1 MPSEPTQSAQNY
13 ERNSVSQIV
22 SRIRK
27 PVRRGGVE
35 RYLLLTL
42 LSFAG
47 SVALTRLFLEI
58 TGYPQ
63 LGNSQLHI
71 AHVLWGGLLLFVA
84 ALLPLIY
91 ANRWVYDAG
100 AVLAGLGVGLFIDE
114 VGKFITQSND
124 YFFPAAAPI
133 VYAVFL
139 LTVLLYYRVR
149 RPVSNDPREQL
160 YRALEAME
168 EVLDH
173 DLDRRERAELEA
185 SLDRIAAEGQFNDLA
200 RALRGFLRSDEV
212 QLVPRRLG
220 RLERWIRAAQIL
232 EARWITPLRHRA
244 ILAGGL
250 LAVGAVTLA
259 KTIRLMAGEGSAARV
274 SEKLSELVLVGR
286 IGSDRQLGL
295 FLAELALEAAVAASL
310 VVGAGLLILRRD
322 RLGVGAAY
330 AGLLLSLT
338 VVNLL
343 VFYFEQFSTIV
354 NASVQLVLLVG
365 VLRYRSRFLSH
376 PRETT
381 RQSSAP

>member
-1 MPSEPTQSAQNY
+1 MGQ
-13 ERNSVSQIV
+13 VLG
-22 SRIRK
+22 RIRK

-42 LSFAG
+42 LSFAA
-47 SVALTRLFLEI
+47 SVALTRLFLELS
-58 TGYPQ
+58 GYPQ
-63 LGNSQLHI
+63 LGNRALHI

-100 AVLAGLGVGLFIDE
+100 AVLAGIGVGLFIDE
-114 VGKFITQSND
+114 VGKFITQTND

-133 VYAVFL
+133 VYAFFL

-173 DLDRRERAELEA
+173 DLDRRERAELET
-185 SLDRIAAEGQFNDLA
+185 SLDRIAAEGQFSDLA
-200 RALRGFLRSDEV
+200 EALKGFLNSDD
-212 QLVPRRLG
+212 LWLAPRRLG
-220 RLERWIRAAQIL
+220 RLERWVRAALVL
-232 EARWITPLRHRA
+232 EARWITPMRHRA

-250 LAVGAVTLA
+250 LAAGAVTLA
-259 KTIRLMAGEGSAARV
+259 RTIGLMVGGGSLVRV
-274 SEKLSELVLVGR
+274 SERLSELVLGGR

-295 FLAELALEAAVAASL
+295 FLVELALEAAVASL
-310 VVGAGLLILRRD
+310 LVLGAGLLILRRD
-322 RLGVGAAY
+322 RLGVGSAY

-354 NASVQLVLLVG
+354 TAMVQFVLLVG
-365 VLRYRSRFLSH
+365 VLRYRSRFLALQRVVK
-376 PRETT
+376 P
-381 RQSSAP
+381 QA

>member
-1 MPSEPTQSAQNY
+1 VGQ
-13 ERNSVSQIV
+13 VIG
-22 SRIRK
+22 RIRR
-27 PVRRGGVE
+27 PVRRGRVE

-42 LSFAG
+42 LSFAA
-47 SVALTRLFLEI
+47 SVALTRLFLEL

-63 LGNSQLHI
+63 LGGSQLHI

-91 ANRWVYDAG
+91 ANRWVYDLG
-100 AVLAGLGVGLFIDE
+100 ALLAGIGVGLFIDE

-133 VYAVFL
+133 VYAFFL

-149 RPVSNDPREQL
+149 RAVSNDPREQL

-173 DLDRRERAELEA
+173 DLDRRERAELESA
-185 SLDRIAAEGQFNDLA
+185 LDRIAAEGQFGKLA
-200 RALRGFLRSDEV
+200 EALKGFLNSED
-212 QLVPRRLG
+212 LWLAPRRLG
-220 RLERWIRAAQIL
+220 RLERWVRAALVL
-232 EARWITPLRHRA
+232 EARWITPVRLRA
-244 ILAGGL
+244 FLAGGL
-250 LAVGAVTLA
+250 LAVGGFTLA
-259 KTIRLMAGEGSAARV
+259 RTLGLMLGGGSLARV
-274 SEKLSELVLVGR
+274 SEKLADLVAGGR

-295 FLAELALEAAVAASL
+295 FLVEVALEAAVASSL
-310 VVGAGLLILRRD
+310 VVGAGLLILKRD
-322 RLGVGAAY
+322 RLGVGSAY

-354 NASVQLVLLVG
+354 TAMVQFVLLVG
-365 VLRYRSRFLSH
+365 VLRFRNRFLT
-376 PRETT
+376 PR
-381 RQSSAP
+381 RGASPQA

>member
-1 MPSEPTQSAQNY
+1 VGQ
-13 ERNSVSQIV
+13 VL

-42 LSFAG
+42 LSFAA
-47 SVALTRLFLEI
+47 SVAATRLFLEL

-63 LGNSQLHI
+63 LGSRVLHI
-71 AHVLWGGLLLFVA
+71 AHVLWGGVLLFVA

-91 ANRWVYDAG
+91 ANRWVYDVG
-100 AVLAGLGVGLFIDE
+100 ALLAGIGVGLFIDE
-114 VGKFITQSND
+114 VGKFITQTND

-133 VYAVFL
+133 VYVFFL

-149 RPVSNDPREQL
+149 RPVSNDPREDL

-173 DLDRRERAELEA
+173 DLDRRERAELE
-185 SLDRIAAEGQFNDLA
+185 DRLERIEVGDQFGNLA
-200 RALRGFLRSDEV
+200 RALKGFLNSED
-212 QLVPRRLG
+212 LWLAPRRLG
-220 RLERWIRAAQIL
+220 RIERWIRTGLAL
-232 EARWITPLRHRA
+232 EGRWLTQARHKA

-259 KTIRLMAGEGSAARV
+259 RTLGLVVGERSLARASERLG
-274 SEKLSELVLVGR
+274 ELVLGGR

-295 FLAELALEAAVAASL
+295 FLVQVALEAAVASLL
-310 VVGAGLLILRRD
+310 VVGAALLILRRD
-322 RLGVGAAY
+322 RLGVGSAY

-354 NASVQLVLLVG
+354 TAAVQFMLLVG
-365 VLRYRSRFLSH
+365 VLRYRSRFLAPQRVAKPQASR
-376 PRETT
+376 PR
-381 RQSSAP
+381 SSAPPPG

>member
-1 MPSEPTQSAQNY
+1 VGQ
-13 ERNSVSQIV
+13 VIG
-22 SRIRK
+22 RIRG

-42 LSFAG
+42 LSFAA
-47 SVALTRLFLEI
+47 SVALTRLFLEL

-63 LGNSQLHI
+63 LGGSQLHI

-91 ANRWVYDAG
+91 ANRWVYDFG
-100 AVLAGLGVGLFIDE
+100 ALLAGIGVGLFIDE

-133 VYAVFL
+133 VYTFFL

-173 DLDRRERAELEA
+173 DLDRRERAELED
-185 SLDRIAAEGQFNDLA
+185 SLDRIAAEGQFGNLA
-200 RALRGFLRSDEV
+200 EALKGFLNSEG
-212 QLVPRRLG
+212 LLLAPRRLG
-220 RLERWIRAAQIL
+220 RLERWVRAVLVL
-232 EARWITPLRHRA
+232 EARWITPVRLRA
-244 ILAGGL
+244 ILVGGL
-250 LAVGAVTLA
+250 LALGGFTLA
-259 KTIRLMAGEGSAARV
+259 RTLRLMVGSGSPARAAQ
-274 SEKLSELVLVGR
+274 KLSELVLGGR

-295 FLAELALEAAVAASL
+295 FQWEVASETGVAALL
-310 VVGAGLLILRRD
+310 VLGAALLVLRRD
-322 RLGVGAAY
+322 RLAVSTAY

-343 VFYFEQFSTIV
+343 VFYFEQFSAIV
-354 NASVQLVLLVG
+354 TAMVQFILLVG
-365 VLRYRSRFLSH
+365 VLRYRSRFLASQ
-376 PRETT
+376 RDAS
-381 RQSSAP
+381 RQRWSP

>member
-1 MPSEPTQSAQNY
+1 MGQ
-13 ERNSVSQIV
+13 VL

-42 LSFAG
+42 LSFAA
-47 SVALTRLFLEI
+47 SVALTRLFLEL

-63 LGNSQLHI
+63 LGGSQLHI

-100 AVLAGLGVGLFIDE
+100 AVLAGIGVGLFIDE

-133 VYAVFL
+133 VYTFFL

-173 DLDRRERAELEA
+173 DLDRRERAELET
-185 SLDRIAAEGQFNDLA
+185 SLDRIAAEGQFGDLA
-200 RALRGFLRSDEV
+200 EALKGFLNSADLR
-212 QLVPRRLG
+212 LAPRRLG
-220 RLERWIRAAQIL
+220 RLERWIRAALVL
-232 EARWITPLRHRA
+232 EARWITAIRHRA

-250 LAVGAVTLA
+250 LAVGAVRLARTLGLVVGGDSLA
-259 KTIRLMAGEGSAARV
+259 RASERLG
-274 SEKLSELVLVGR
+274 ELVLGGR

-295 FLAELALEAAVAASL
+295 FLVQVALEAGIASLL

-322 RLGVGAAY
+322 RLGVGSAY

-354 NASVQLVLLVG
+354 TASVQFVLLVG
-365 VLRYRSRFLSH
+365 VLRYRSRFLA
-376 PRETT
+376 
-381 RQSSAP
+381 RQGEASQQA

>member
-1 MPSEPTQSAQNY
+1 MGQ
-13 ERNSVSQIV
+13 VL

-42 LSFAG
+42 LSFAA
-47 SVALTRLFLEI
+47 SVGLTRLFLEV

-63 LGNSQLHI
+63 LGNSELHI

-100 AVLAGLGVGLFIDE
+100 AVLAGIGVGLFIDE
-114 VGKFITQSND
+114 VGKFITQTND

-133 VYAVFL
+133 VYTFFL

-149 RPVSNDPREQL
+149 RPVSNEPREQL

-173 DLDRRERAELEA
+173 DLDRRERAELET
-185 SLDRIAAEGQFNDLA
+185 SLDRIAAEGQFRNLA
-200 RALRGFLRSDEV
+200 EALKGFLNSDD
-212 QLVPRRLG
+212 LWLAPRRLG
-220 RLERWIRAAQIL
+220 RLERWVRAALVL
-232 EARWITPLRHRA
+232 EARWITPIRLRA
-244 ILAGGL
+244 FLVGGL
-250 LAVGAVTLA
+250 LALGAVTLA
-259 KTIRLMAGEGSAARV
+259 RTIRLMVGGSSLARV
-274 SEKLSELVLVGR
+274 SEKLSELVIGGR
-286 IGSDRQLGL
+286 IGSDRQLGI
-295 FLAELALEAAVAASL
+295 FLAEVALEAAVATL
-310 VVGAGLLILRRD
+310 LILGAALLILRRD
-322 RLGVGAAY
+322 RLGVGSAY
-330 AGLLLSLT
+330 AGLLLALT

-354 NASVQLVLLVG
+354 TAMVQFVLLVG
-365 VLRYRSRFLSH
+365 VLRYRSRFLVLQRLAK
-376 PRETT
+376 P
-381 RQSSAP
+381 QA

>member
-1 MPSEPTQSAQNY
+1 MGQ
-13 ERNSVSQIV
+13 VL

-42 LSFAG
+42 LSFAA
-47 SVALTRLFLEI
+47 SVAATRLFLEL

-63 LGNSQLHI
+63 LGSRVLHI

-91 ANRWVYDAG
+91 ANRWVYDVG
-100 AVLAGLGVGLFIDE
+100 ALLAGIGVGLFIDE
-114 VGKFITQSND
+114 VGKFITQTND

-133 VYAVFL
+133 VYVFFL

-149 RPVSNDPREQL
+149 RPVSNDPREDL

-173 DLDRRERAELEA
+173 DLDRRERAELE
-185 SLDRIAAEGQFNDLA
+185 DRLERIEVDQFGTLA
-200 RALRGFLRSDEV
+200 RALKGFLNSED
-212 QLVPRRLG
+212 LWLAPRRLG
-220 RLERWIRAAQIL
+220 RIERWIRTGLAL
-232 EARWITPLRHRA
+232 EARWLSQVRHKA

-259 KTIRLMAGEGSAARV
+259 RTLGLMVGGRSLARASERLG
-274 SEKLSELVLVGR
+274 ELVLGGR

-295 FLAELALEAAVAASL
+295 FLVQVALEAAVASLL
-310 VVGAGLLILRRD
+310 VVGAALLILRRD
-322 RLGVGAAY
+322 RLGVGSAY

-354 NASVQLVLLVG
+354 TAVVQFILLVG
-365 VLRYRSRFLSH
+365 VLRYRSRFLA
-376 PRETT
+376 P
-381 RQSSAP
+381 QSVAKPQV

>member
-1 MPSEPTQSAQNY
+1 MGQ
-13 ERNSVSQIV
+13 VL

-42 LSFAG
+42 LSFAA
-47 SVALTRLFLEI
+47 SVAATRLFLEL

-63 LGNSQLHI
+63 LGSRVLHI

-91 ANRWVYDAG
+91 ANRWVYDVG
-100 AVLAGLGVGLFIDE
+100 ALLAGIGVGLFIDE
-114 VGKFITQSND
+114 VGKFITQTND

-133 VYAVFL
+133 VYVFFL

-149 RPVSNDPREQL
+149 RPVSNDPREDL
-160 YRALEAME
+160 YRALDAME

-173 DLDRRERAELEA
+173 DLDRRERAELE
-185 SLDRIAAEGQFNDLA
+185 DRLERIEVGDQFGNLA
-200 RALRGFLRSDEV
+200 RALKGFLNSED
-212 QLVPRRLG
+212 LWLAPRRLG
-220 RLERWIRAAQIL
+220 RIERWIRTGLAL
-232 EARWITPLRHRA
+232 EGRWLTQARHKA

-259 KTIRLMAGEGSAARV
+259 RTLGLMVGGRSLARASERLG
-274 SEKLSELVLVGR
+274 ELVLGGR

-295 FLAELALEAAVAASL
+295 FLVQVALEAAVASL
-310 VVGAGLLILRRD
+310 LVLGAALLILRRD
-322 RLGVGAAY
+322 RLGVGSAY

-354 NASVQLVLLVG
+354 TAVVQFILLVG
-365 VLRYRSRFLSH
+365 VLRYRSRFL
-376 PRETT
+376 
-381 RQSSAP
+381 APQRVAKPQA